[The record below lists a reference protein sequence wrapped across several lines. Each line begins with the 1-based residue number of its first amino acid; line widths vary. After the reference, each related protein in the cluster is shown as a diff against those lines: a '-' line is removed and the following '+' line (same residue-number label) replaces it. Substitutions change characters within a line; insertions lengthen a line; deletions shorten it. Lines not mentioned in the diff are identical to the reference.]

1 MADHRDRGRDAVTVH
16 THTDS
21 QLTVGCPACIER
33 RHQDQKIA
41 RWADAPLRRC
51 TWKFTAG
58 GDHYTF
64 DLVVR
69 VPAGATPWEVDE
81 EWAEET
87 GPEISNA
94 IGAQET
100 GDLFFSA
107 CRTIRCTDI
116 GPIVTPATILDDHP
130 TLFENVTLP

>member
-1 MADHRDRGRDAVTVH
+1 MTVH

-21 QLTVGCPACIER
+21 QLTVGCPACIDR
-33 RHQDQKIA
+33 RRNDQKIA
-41 RWADAPLRRC
+41 RWKDAPLRRC

-69 VPAGATPWEVDE
+69 VPAGADPWEVDE

-87 GPEISNA
+87 GAAISEALGQREDPE
-94 IGAQET
+94 
-100 GDLFFSA
+100 LFFLA
-107 CRTIRCTDI
+107 YRTIRCTNI
-116 GPIVTPATILDDHP
+116 GPIVTPATVPDGHP
-130 TLFENVTLP
+130 SLFENETL